1 MPNEFIK
8 PKTYSD
14 VVINSVI
21 AINAKITT
29 SESLECGALVAS
41 TDGGGSFAPVDKEWD
56 GSGEKALGVLV
67 DNISADGTA
76 AVLVCGEV
84 ALEVS
89 EAVKSALFKQKI
101 IVRG

>member
-1 MPNEFIK
+1 MNEYSK

-14 VVINSVI
+14 VVINSVL
-21 AINAKITT
+21 AVNAKITT
-29 SESLECGALVAS
+29 SQSLECGALLA
-41 TDGGGSFAPVDKEWD
+41 TNDAGASFAPVDEGWD
-56 GSGEKALGVLV
+56 GTGDKILGVLA

-84 ALEVS
+84 SISAS
-89 EAVKSALFKQKI
+89 EAIKTALFKQKI